1 MTERAELIAEFK
13 GKRIGVLMG
22 GLSEER
28 EISFKSGRAVLAAL
42 LSRGYNAVA
51 IDAVGNVAA
60 ELERLDIEIAFI
72 ALHGLYG
79 EDGAIQGLLEIM
91 RIPYTGSG
99 VLASAVTMDKV
110 ASKIIFEQHR
120 IPTPRSFVLRD
131 GSTTIA
137 DGFELPLIVKPAS
150 HGSTIGIGVADTVD
164 EFQKAAAEAYKLE
177 EVLIVEEFI
186 TGREVTISIIEDRV
200 LPIVEII
207 TKARIYDFDSKYK
220 KGLTKFVVPARLD
233 KAAAERANEVAV
245 KTYKALGCAGAAR
258 VDILLD
264 AAGELFVL
272 EANTIPGMT
281 GLSLLPMAAG
291 AAGSSYEE
299 LVEEILLTARLHKAT
314 GSQQEATGSL

>member
-1 MTERAELIAEFK
+1 VTEQAELIAEFK

-22 GLSEER
+22 GMSEER

-42 LSRGYNAVA
+42 LSRGYNAVE
-51 IDAVGNVAA
+51 IDAVSNVAA
-60 ELERLDIEIAFI
+60 ELKSLDVEIAFI

-91 RIPYTGSG
+91 RIPYTGAG

-110 ASKIIFEQHR
+110 ASKVVFDQHQ
-120 IPTPRSFVLRD
+120 ISTPRSFVLKD
-131 GSTTIA
+131 GNAVIP

-150 HGSTIGIGVADTVD
+150 HGSTIGIGVADTIE
-164 EFQKAAAEAYKLE
+164 EFKTAVTEAYKLE

-186 TGREVTISIIEDRV
+186 NGREITISIIEDRV

-207 TKARIYDFDSKYK
+207 TNARIYDFDSKYK
-220 KGLTKFVVPARLD
+220 KGLTEFVVPAKLD
-233 KAAAERANEVAV
+233 KAVAERAGEVAV
-245 KTYKALGCAGAAR
+245 KTYRALGCAGAAR

-281 GLSLLPMAAG
+281 GMSLLPMAAS

-314 GSQQEATGSL
+314 G

>member
-1 MTERAELIAEFK
+1 MTERAEFIAEFK

-51 IDAVGNVAA
+51 IDAVSNVAA
-60 ELERLDIEIAFI
+60 ELKGLKIEVVFI

-110 ASKIIFEQHR
+110 ASKVVFDQYQ
-120 IPTPRSFVLRD
+120 IPTPRSFVLRG
-131 GSTTIA
+131 GSTAIA

-150 HGSTIGIGVADTVD
+150 HGSTIGIGVADTAE
-164 EFQKAAAEAYKLE
+164 EFQKAAIEGYKFE
-177 EVLIVEEFI
+177 DVLIVEEFI
-186 TGREVTISIIEDRV
+186 TGREITISIIEDRV

-207 TKARIYDFDSKYK
+207 IKGRIYDFDSKYK
-220 KGLTKFVVPARLD
+220 KGLTEFVVPAKLD
-233 KAAAERANEVAV
+233 KAIAERANEVAV

-264 AAGELFVL
+264 AADDLFVL

-281 GLSLLPMAAG
+281 ELSLLPM

-299 LVEEILLTARLHKAT
+299 LVEEILLTARLHKT
-314 GSQQEATGSL
+314 TGSL

>member
-1 MTERAELIAEFK
+1 MTEQAELIAEFK

-22 GLSEER
+22 GMSEER

-42 LSRGYNAVA
+42 LSRGYNAVE
-51 IDAVGNVAA
+51 IDAVSNVAA
-60 ELERLDIEIAFI
+60 ELKSLDVEIAFI

-91 RIPYTGSG
+91 RIPYTGAG

-110 ASKIIFEQHR
+110 ASKVVFDQHQ
-120 IPTPRSFVLRD
+120 ISTPRSFVLKD
-131 GSTTIA
+131 GNAVIP

-150 HGSTIGIGVADTVD
+150 HGSTIGIGVADTIE
-164 EFQKAAAEAYKLE
+164 EFKTAVTEAYKLE

-186 TGREVTISIIEDRV
+186 NGREITISIIEDRV

-207 TKARIYDFDSKYK
+207 TNARIYDFDSKYK
-220 KGLTKFVVPARLD
+220 KGLTEFVVPAKLD
-233 KAAAERANEVAV
+233 KAVAERAGEVAV
-245 KTYKALGCAGAAR
+245 KTYRALGCAGAAR

-281 GLSLLPMAAG
+281 GMSLLPMAAS

-314 GSQQEATGSL
+314 G